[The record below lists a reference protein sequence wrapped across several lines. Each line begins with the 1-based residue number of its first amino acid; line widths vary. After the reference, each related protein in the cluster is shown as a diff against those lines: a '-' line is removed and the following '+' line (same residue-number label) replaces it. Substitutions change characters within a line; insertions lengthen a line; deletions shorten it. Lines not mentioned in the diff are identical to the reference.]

1 MLEPDADPGTT
12 ALDTLRAL
20 FPDRNPAD
28 LAAYLA
34 SAHGNLDRAFR
45 AIDARR
51 PIVHGSHGPTKR
63 ARTAPRGLDAW
74 IRPAAGSSRSRG
86 GDSEVLVLSD
96 SDDDAEPRKPRKEP
110 SKSAF
115 DVLRSAPAAASPS
128 GAPSTSSAAPPPPP
142 PAYVSLPPLIL
153 HTPALVAK
161 HTRGLVTLVEDAL
174 PPELAA
180 RLFARSVRES
190 RGEGPGG
197 EGPWTKNKW
206 YLVDREV
213 ESPHTSCFFRE
224 VPDKLAAS
232 SGYDPAAFDES
243 AQYWYN
249 GAHRAARAFTP
260 DMDEAR
266 QLVGEFVRV
275 LLDGRARHELE
286 WDGEWRPNVAVAN
299 CYRGAKES
307 VGFHSDVL
315 QYLGPYPTIAS
326 LTLGVTR
333 TFRLRPFLPSRP
345 AAPGAPPR
353 EVRTLD
359 IPLRHNALLVMHAG
373 CQERFKHA
381 VPPVRGG
388 MDLFRVPRAAMG
400 GLSGEERR
408 EVEGKGFRERIN
420 LTFRHYRP
428 DYAPLSSASPPGYT
442 GTPKCACG
450 VPCTLRPDGRGR
462 ARASRQ
468 QQRQQHQQDDAAD
481 DDMMFFWVCNAGAQ
495 NEGRGCGFWRELDPT
510 RNSTNDISVARTT
523 ASPSPEASGSG
534 SRAGDADELPE
545 GRESEAG
552 PAAKGKKGKDKDKK
566 GTGKTSQRP
575 SWSCTECTRRKIR
588 CDRVVPGCNQ
598 CIKRNKVHLCRLDQ
612 DAEMGFAADGSLPA
626 PAAHPAAPTGPPR
639 LASATEY
646 EAISRN
652 IQVVRQ
658 RLYHLER
665 VVRAF
670 VPQPDSLDS
679 QGNAMWGV
687 DLNLLQHN
695 DHPTA
700 GPSAPGSTPSFARD
714 SLPLPPPPSTATTT
728 SAQPRD
734 SEVEAATTLEFLA
747 LGRDSKESHFR
758 RSELRRP
765 SSEDDGEDDGLG
777 GVGGVEP
784 GTAALAAGWT
794 ERASP
799 ASRPAHSLAAD
810 AATPK
815 ASSSSMVDVLPSVET
830 SVRLIDYSLD
840 KVLWQHGTVHSGQ
853 FRRECAE
860 FYSWGERR
868 GEKVNQA
875 WLALYLAML
884 AVAVKHMVADDAP
897 SFGYSSDE
905 QQQLAKRWF
914 DASVAALHRSNFMA
928 KHQIYAVQAINLYA
942 VSCQDIGESD
952 LIATLLAA
960 GIRIAQHLKMH
971 LFGDDAAWD
980 AKRRKNGVDPASDE
994 GVKGLIEREIRKRV
1008 WYGLLT
1014 EDWISLHGRRAYA
1027 VSPTHFTTPLPLNC
1041 TDDDLSS
1048 GILVNRTKDEPTPAS
1063 KTILLFHVAD
1073 VLRRFF
1079 EHIHSSK
1086 QLDYAYCIE
1095 ADRAL
1100 RGVIL
1105 NGPSF
1110 LKVESGPGSG
1120 DAAGA
1125 AWPEWTAWFRSYWII
1140 SVSHKLLVVHRM
1152 FVAPAGQ
1159 QQDERQ
1165 MYSRRVTI
1173 EAARSV
1179 IQQLARSPR
1188 ASTQSYWTLPYHT
1201 VSAAT
1206 SIMLDIFQSPGDP
1219 DVPNKRLEVQH
1230 ALHELQQLAGGSHI
1244 AKRGVALLSTLLDEE
1259 ARHRAPAAD
1268 DDPSASA
1275 AAAGGSHG
1283 TDLARAGPAGLPLG
1297 SPSMTSLTT
1306 PFFIPTLSSAPPAPS
1321 SALPFLPAHAPT
1333 AAPAPASAADVSAA
1347 GLATAPLS
1355 HEALHALFA
1364 GLGGESAFSHE
1375 ALVGGGGGDVGGL
1388 DLSFGGVGEDP
1399 AAVDFW
1405 RLLNA
1410 GGGGGGGG
1418 GGEEFGGEGVV
1429 GMTGIEGGMGEWA
1442 VWPQ

>member
-1 MLEPDADPGTT
+1 M
-12 ALDTLRAL
+12 
-20 FPDRNPAD
+20 
-28 LAAYLA
+28 
-34 SAHGNLDRAFR
+34 
-45 AIDARR
+45 
-51 PIVHGSHGPTKR
+51 
-63 ARTAPRGLDAW
+63 APR
-74 IRPAAGSSRSRG
+74 PA
-86 GDSEVLVLSD
+86 
-96 SDDDAEPRKPRKEP
+96 P
-110 SKSAF
+110 
-115 DVLRSAPAAASPS
+115 
-128 GAPSTSSAAPPPPP
+128 
-142 PAYVSLPPLIL
+142 
-153 HTPALVAK
+153 
-161 HTRGLVTLVEDAL
+161 
-174 PPELAA
+174 
-180 RLFARSVRES
+180 
-190 RGEGPGG
+190 
-197 EGPWTKNKW
+197 
-206 YLVDREV
+206 
-213 ESPHTSCFFRE
+213 
-224 VPDKLAAS
+224 
-232 SGYDPAAFDES
+232 
-243 AQYWYN
+243 
-249 GAHRAARAFTP
+249 
-260 DMDEAR
+260 
-266 QLVGEFVRV
+266 
-275 LLDGRARHELE
+275 
-286 WDGEWRPNVAVAN
+286 
-299 CYRGAKES
+299 
-307 VGFHSDVL
+307 
-315 QYLGPYPTIAS
+315 
-326 LTLGVTR
+326 TR
-333 TFRLRPFLPSRP
+333 T
-345 AAPGAPPR
+345 
-353 EVRTLD
+353 
-359 IPLRHNALLVMHAG
+359 
-373 CQERFKHA
+373 
-381 VPPVRGG
+381 
-388 MDLFRVPRAAMG
+388 
-400 GLSGEERR
+400 
-408 EVEGKGFRERIN
+408 
-420 LTFRHYRP
+420 
-428 DYAPLSSASPPGYT
+428 
-442 GTPKCACG
+442 
-450 VPCTLRPDGRGR
+450 
-462 ARASRQ
+462 
-468 QQRQQHQQDDAAD
+468 
-481 DDMMFFWVCNAGAQ
+481 
-495 NEGRGCGFWRELDPT
+495 
-510 RNSTNDISVARTT
+510 STNDISVAYTT
-523 ASPSPEASGSG
+523 ASPSPAASGSG
-534 SRAGDADELPE
+534 SRAGDNGDELPE

-552 PAAKGKKGKDKDKK
+552 PAGKGKKKDKK
-566 GTGKTSQRP
+566 GTTGKTSQRP

-598 CIKRNKVHLCRLDQ
+598 CIKRNKVHLCRLEQ

-626 PAAHPAAPTGPPR
+626 PAAHPTAPTGPPR

-670 VPQPDSLDS
+670 VPQPDSLDP
-679 QGNAMWGV
+679 QGNAMWAV
-687 DLNLLQHN
+687 DLNLLQHHDPDH

-700 GPSAPGSTPSFARD
+700 AASAPGSTPSFARD
-714 SLPLPPPPSTATTT
+714 SLPLPPPLPPTATT

-758 RSELRRP
+758 RSDLRRP
-765 SSEDDGEDDGLG
+765 SSEDDGEDG
-777 GVGGVEP
+777 GGGMGVEP
-784 GTAALAAGWT
+784 GTEALAAGGN

-799 ASRPAHSLAAD
+799 SSRLAQSLATD
-810 AATPK
+810 AVSTPK
-815 ASSSSMVDVLPSVET
+815 PSSTVDVLPSVET
-830 SVRLIDYSLD
+830 STRLVDYSLD
-840 KVLWQHGTVHSGQ
+840 KCLWQHGGVHSGQ

-868 GEKVNQA
+868 AEKVNQA
-875 WLALYLAML
+875 WLALYYAML

-897 SFGYSSDE
+897 SFGYSGDD
-905 QQQLAKRWF
+905 QQLLAKRWF

-928 KHQIYAVQAINLYA
+928 KHQVYAVQAINLYA

-980 AKRRKNGVDPASDE
+980 AKRRKNGVVPESDE

-1048 GILVNRTKDEPTPAS
+1048 GLLVNRTKDEPTPAS

-1086 QLDYAYCIE
+1086 QLDYAYCVE

-1110 LKVESGPGSG
+1110 LKVETGPG
-1120 DAAGA
+1120 DGA
-1125 AWPEWTAWFRSYWII
+1125 ANWPEWTAWFRSYWII

-1159 QQDERQ
+1159 QQHPDERQ

-1206 SIMLDIFQSPGDP
+1206 SIMLDIFQSPSDP
-1219 DVPNKRLEVQH
+1219 DVANKRLEVQH

-1259 ARHRAPAAD
+1259 ARHRAPAAAAEG
-1268 DDPSASA
+1268 PGASA
-1275 AAAGGSHG
+1275 TPQGSNG
-1283 TDLARAGPAGLPLG
+1283 VADLARAGAAGLPLG
-1297 SPSMTSLTT
+1297 SPGMTSLTT

-1321 SALPFLPAHAPT
+1321 SSASSALPFLPAPALAPPVD
-1333 AAPAPASAADVSAA
+1333 A
-1347 GLATAPLS
+1347 LATAPLS

-1375 ALVGGGGGDVGGL
+1375 AMIGGGGGGGDVGGL
-1388 DLSFGGVGEDP
+1388 GGLDLSLGGVGEDP

-1410 GGGGGGGG
+1410 GGGGGA
-1418 GGEEFGGEGVV
+1418 EDLGGEGAV
-1429 GMTGIEGGMGEWA
+1429 GMTGIEGGMVEWA